1 MKING
6 LKIIKTK
13 KLKKTLLVIIVFVSS
28 LNLFAQFEDL
38 HFGTDSTLDIV
49 TWNIEHFPKSG
60 STTLNY
66 VTEIIEALD
75 VDVLAIQEVE
85 DYDVFAQLIS
95 NLDGWEGD
103 YAYDQYAALAYLY
116 KTDVV
121 KNVSLFQ
128 IYTNNSREFPRPPY
142 VMQMTYDGVDYL
154 IMNNHLKCCGDGS
167 MNTGDLWDE
176 ETRRRDA
183 CNLIDDYVTQ
193 DHPDSRV
200 IFLGDLNDILTDSQS
215 NNVFQVFISNP
226 ESYLFAD
233 MDIAEGNN
241 SNWSYPSWPSHLDHI
256 MITNELFDD
265 FENEGSEIKCIEVDD
280 YFSGGFNEYDDD
292 VSDHRPVGLKIKQ
305 STSLGSNDLTL
316 EVSNLNN
323 FPNPFK
329 NQTTFTFNSAKAN
342 TIIEVYNIHNQK
354 VQQIEIAE
362 NQTSYNWNSNNIPSG
377 IYYSKISVNKEVV
390 GFRKMIVR

>member
-1 MKING
+1 M
-6 LKIIKTK
+6 
-13 KLKKTLLVIIVFVSS
+13 KKTLLVIIVFVNS

-75 VDVLAIQEVE
+75 VDVVAIQEVE

-103 YAYDQYAALAYLY
+103 YAYDQYASLAYLY
-116 KTDVV
+116 KTEVV
-121 KNVSLFQ
+121 KNVNLFQ

-167 MNTGDLWDE
+167 MNTGDEWDE

-183 CNLIDDYVTQ
+183 CNLIDDYVVQ
-193 DHPDSRV
+193 NQPDSRV

-215 NNVFQVFISNP
+215 NNVFQVFINNP

-233 MDIAEGNN
+233 MDIAEGNE

-256 MITNELFDD
+256 MITNEIFDD
-265 FENEGSEIKCIEVDD
+265 FENDGSEIKCIELDD
-280 YFSGGFNEYDDD
+280 YFDGGFYEYDDD

-305 STSLGSNDLTL
+305 STSLGLSNETL
-316 EVSNLNN
+316 ELSNLNN

-329 NQTTFTFNSAKAN
+329 NNTTFTFDAAKAN
-342 TIIEVYNIHNQK
+342 TIIEVFNIQNQK
-354 VQQIEIAE
+354 IQKIEIAE
-362 NQTSYNWNSNNIPSG
+362 NQTSFVWNSNNLPSG
-377 IYYSKISVNKEVV
+377 IYYSKISVNNEVV
-390 GFRKMIVR
+390 GFRKMIVE